1 MTYEEAK
8 VRLRKMHC
16 WGIGNECA
24 YHMDKRGKCCNCE
37 IGIAIECIERRIPT
51 EPIYE
56 ADGYSNGELVYDMWT
71 CPNCNTLYEVGFD
84 DYDFC
89 PFCGQ
94 AIKADWSEEYEKEI

>member
-1 MTYEEAK
+1 MTYKEAK
-8 VRLRKMHC
+8 KYLLQNFFDGDENTKSVT
-16 WGIGNECA
+16 EC
-24 YHMDKRGKCCNCE
+24 DSE
-37 IGIAIECIERRIPT
+37 IEAMKIAVESIDRRIPT

-89 PFCGQ
+89 PYCGQ
-94 AIKADWSEEYEKEI
+94 AIKADWSEENGL